1 MRFIESFQHLLI
13 EQHLFTK
20 DAHLLLAVSGGVDSM
35 VLTDLIFKAGYK
47 FSIAHCNFQLRGV
60 ESERDEQFVKAVAEK
75 YKVTFFVKKF
85 DTTQFAASNKIGTQ
99 EAARKLRYEWFAE
112 LLSTVNNQ
120 LSNILTAHHLN
131 DSIETSAMHFFRGT
145 GISGLRG
152 LLPKQGTIIRPLLFA
167 TKEAILNYATE
178 NQIQW
183 VEDGSNESSKYTR
196 NFFRNELLPLIEKVY
211 PEVKLNLAHN
221 IQRFAETEQ
230 LYLQAIELHKKKL
243 LEQNGTEIHIPVLK
257 LKKAKPL
264 HTIVYEIIKD
274 YHFTSAQTNEV
285 VALLDAENSKY
296 VASST
301 HRIIKNRNWL
311 IIAPL
316 EGADAK
322 HILIDGIGLW
332 QFGSGAIKIEEFSN
346 AQLQINNSSNTAF
359 LDLLQI
365 TFPLLLRKWKT
376 GDYFYPLGMKKKK
389 KVARFLIDQ
398 KLSKTEKENIWV
410 LESNKKIVWIVGQRI
425 DDRIKIATS
434 TKNVLQISFKPFN
447 NL

>member
-35 VLTDLIFKAGYK
+35 VLTDLISKAGYK